1 MNPKIRLYVMGEK
14 GYKVLSSLIH
24 KYRRLIEGVVS
35 AKDKSINDNSYT
47 AIQNICVE
55 NNIPF
60 YDRHDTVA
68 DHSTH
73 AFVVGWLWLLFL
85 EGVEII
91 IFHDSPL
98 PKYRGFNP
106 LVSYLLN
113 KETRI
118 GVTALFAHKNFDCG
132 DIIEQHP
139 VDIEYPIKLN
149 DAIQKIIPCY
159 VYLTLKICN
168 TLDAGHVL
176 RGTKQDETEATYSLW
191 RDEADYKIDWCKDS
205 EYIKRFIDSLGFPY
219 KGASTFLNGKKVRV
233 LDAEKFPDVKI
244 ENRVPGKVIF
254 KHDNLPVVVC
264 GEGLIKILSIHDDE
278 SGKELIPLKR
288 FRSRFGI

>member
-1 MNPKIRLYVMGEK
+1 MNPKIRLYIMGEK
-14 GYKVLSSLIH
+14 GYKVLSSLIQKH
-24 KYRRLIEGVVS
+24 RSLIEGVVS

-47 AIQNICVE
+47 AIQNMCVE

-60 YDRHDTVA
+60 YDRQDTVA

-73 AFVVGWLWLLFL
+73 ALVVGWRWLLFL

-91 IFHDSPL
+91 IFHDSLL

-118 GVTALFAHKNFDCG
+118 GVTALFAHKDFDCG
-132 DIIEQHP
+132 DIIEQQS
-139 VDIEYPIKLN
+139 VEIEYPIKLN

-159 VYLTLKICN
+159 TELASKICAALDSGLTLKAKPQN
-168 TLDAGHVL
+168 DS
-176 RGTKQDETEATYSLW
+176 DATYSLW
-191 RDEADYKIDWCKDS
+191 RDEKDYQIDWTKDS
-205 EYIKRFIDSLGFPY
+205 EYIKRFVDSLGFPY
-219 KGASTFLNGKKVRV
+219 KGASTLLNGQKVRIIDTEIV
-233 LDAEKFPDVKI
+233 KDFKI
-244 ENRVPGKVIF
+244 ENRTPGKVMV
-254 KHDNLPVVVC
+254 KQGLYPVVVC
-264 GEGLIKILSIHDDE
+264 GEGLLKILSIHDDE
-278 SGKELIPLKR
+278 NGKELTLKK